1 MSRPEFVSG
10 FADAINTYL
19 DYKVASGFAES
30 SYVFILRRFDCFCA
44 ERGIQ
49 DVTFTKA
56 DADAWTER
64 KEGEAS
70 TTHYIRVNA
79 VKCFLEYLILKGYGV
94 FHMKDVLFK
103 ATDFQP
109 HIYTNE
115 EVERYFYAVDTYTS
129 KNRMDAVQLPV
140 LFRLLY
146 CCGTRINETLGIKKK
161 DVDLESGIIRLKE
174 AKNNNER
181 YLPLSKELKEIIT
194 QFANKCFYLFKDDDY
209 IFQSSTGKRM
219 DPKRLHNIHRL
230 LLKRADIPYI
240 GGGHGPRIHDWRH
253 TFAVKSFKQMIDQ
266 GLDMYVALPVLS
278 TYLGHKSI
286 YATERYIRLTMEL
299 YPYIAE
305 KYGEKFQ
312 SVFGKE
318 VTPYETD

>member
-1 MSRPEFVSG
+1 
-10 FADAINTYL
+10 
-19 DYKVASGFAES
+19 
-30 SYVFILRRFDCFCA
+30 
-44 ERGIQ
+44 
-49 DVTFTKA
+49 
-56 DADAWTER
+56 
-64 KEGEAS
+64 
-70 TTHYIRVNA
+70 
-79 VKCFLEYLILKGYGV
+79 
-94 FHMKDVLFK
+94 
-103 ATDFQP
+103 
-109 HIYTNE
+109 
-115 EVERYFYAVDTYTS
+115 
-129 KNRMDAVQLPV
+129 
-140 LFRLLY
+140 
-146 CCGTRINETLGIKKK
+146 
-161 DVDLESGIIRLKE
+161 
-174 AKNNNER
+174 
-181 YLPLSKELKEIIT
+181 
-194 QFANKCFYLFKDDDY
+194 
-209 IFQSSTGKRM
+209 M